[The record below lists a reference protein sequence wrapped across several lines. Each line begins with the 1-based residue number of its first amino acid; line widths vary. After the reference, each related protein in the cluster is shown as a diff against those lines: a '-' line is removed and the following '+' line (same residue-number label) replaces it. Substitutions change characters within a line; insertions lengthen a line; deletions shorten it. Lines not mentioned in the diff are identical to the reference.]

1 MEEDENIAI
10 TMFMTICV
18 CIYVYKFTFG
28 YIHCIVYHTLLE
40 LYSKI
45 KKGTINYVV

>member
-1 MEEDENIAI
+1 MEEDETAM
-10 TMFMTICV
+10 TMFETIYL

-28 YIHCIVYHTLLE
+28 YIHCIIYHTLLE
-40 LYSKI
+40 LYNKI